1 MADTL
6 LNNERPPIFCPGCSH
21 DQVLRSLDKT
31 FLNMGLAGNEIC
43 MVSDIGCSGFF
54 DVFFHTHAMHG
65 VHGRAL
71 TYAAGIKMV
80 RPELNVVVTMG
91 DGGLGI
97 GGAHVIAACRR
108 NLDLTLLVLNNFNFG
123 MTGGQYSVSTPQ
135 DATVGSS
142 FLNKLDKPLDLA
154 ALATAT
160 GAPYVCRCSTYQKD
174 LTDILEEAIAFQGF
188 SVVDIHGIC
197 PGRYTKRNKISPQS
211 IAENLA
217 SQEQICGEV
226 AANQR
231 EEYSRAYQR
240 EAAALAPVPRPQEVE
255 ARFTPPTPGRQAVSI
270 LGAAG
275 QRILTAGE
283 LVALAGM
290 SAGLFATQKNEYNVT
305 VLRGPSISDLILSP
319 EPIDYNGSSSPSVAI
334 ALSAEG
340 VERRQGIFAKL
351 DAEALILVAPGVE
364 LPPSAAR
371 VVPMDFKAMGIKGPD
386 WATASLGVLAG
397 MNRVLS
403 PEMLDAA
410 LDLRFKGKTLQAVR
424 AMLEKVAINEG

>member
-6 LNNERPPIFCPGCSH
+6 LNHERPPIFCPGCSH
-21 DQVLRSLDKT
+21 DQVLRSLDKA

-80 RPELNVVVTMG
+80 QPDLNVVVTMG

-108 NLDLTLLVLNNFNFG
+108 NLDLTLLVLNNYNFG

-135 DATVGSS
+135 EAQVGSG
-142 FLNKLDKPLDLA
+142 FLNRLDKPLDLA
-154 ALATAT
+154 SLATAT

-174 LTDILEEAIAFQGF
+174 LTDILEEAIAYEGF

-197 PGRYTKRNKISPQS
+197 PGRYTKLNKLTPQS
-211 IAENLA
+211 IADSLEA
-217 SQEQICGEV
+217 QEPICGPV

-231 EEYSRAYQR
+231 EEYRSAYMR
-240 EAAALAPVPRPQEVE
+240 EIAALAEPPRPREVE
-255 ARFTPPTPGRQAVSI
+255 ARLTPPSQGRQEVSI

-275 QRILTAGE
+275 GRVITAGE
-283 LVALAGM
+283 LLALAGM

-305 VLRGPSISDLILSP
+305 VLRGPSIADLILAP
-319 EPIDYNGSSSPSVAI
+319 EPIDYNGSVNPSVVV
-334 ALSAEG
+334 ALSDEG
-340 VERRQGIFAKL
+340 VERRQGIFAQL
-351 DAEALILVAPGVE
+351 DAEALILAAPGVE
-364 LPPSAAR
+364 LPPSQAQVR
-371 VVPMDFKAMGIKGPD
+371 TMDLKAMGIKKAD
-386 WATASLGVLAG
+386 WATASLAFMAQMNLVLT
-397 MNRVLS
+397 
-403 PEMLDAA
+403 PEMLMSA
-410 LDLRFKGKTLQAVR
+410 LEQRFKGKTLQAVKD
-424 AMLEKVAINEG
+424 MLGKVRVEEG